1 MGEFDDRE
9 PDSHHRD
16 AESADGPVPGA
27 VPAPAPPAWRVRA
40 RARLTPSSILAAAD
54 IDPDSSE
61 ARGVLAL
68 HESMRHRAVLYAEHL
83 EMLAAFFL
91 QDTDNVGQLDE
102 ADVTAMKIATGL
114 RVSGAT
120 AWSLLRDAHRAVVDM
135 PETFGYLSRGEIS
148 EDFHRY
154 LLRHVRRLTPEQ
166 AAEVDAHMAGVE
178 LPSISRV
185 TFEDQ
190 VRLGAALATAGALP
204 TPPSSSRDVE
214 IVGTDTAAGTASLLI
229 TGPIPEIHALAR
241 RLDIAA
247 RTVQKAQR
255 DALEEGAEGP
265 LPFDIDRDLGERGRA
280 LSLRTLRYAILV
292 HSVLDIDPV
301 QETASMVK
309 ILVTVPVTTL
319 MGLDDAPALMDGITP
334 IPAELARGLA
344 AGETT
349 WQRILTDAVT
359 GGYLPVHADTYR
371 PPAQLRQ
378 QLRLR
383 HSRCAAPGCDRPT
396 AVAAEDDHIIE
407 YDHQDPAR
415 GGQTSLWNLH
425 RLCWQHHREK
435 TAALID
441 PDRDPRDDPEQSTDG
456 STTAGP
462 IETRWTLGDDFR
474 TRTREHTD
482 LLTPHTARALDRAW
496 AQHQRDHEG
505 ALRLHAQ
512 QKARP
517 RAERA
522 AEERAAIVR
531 SRRRER
537 RVIPVVD
544 PRYEQPPPF

>member
-1 MGEFDDRE
+1 MGEFDDLE
-9 PDSHHRD
+9 PDSRRRD
-16 AESADGPVPGA
+16 AESPRGPVPG
-27 VPAPAPPAWRVRA
+27 PASEPPAWRVRA
-40 RARLTPSSILAAAD
+40 RTRLAPSSILAAAD
-54 IDPDSSE
+54 IDPDSAE

-91 QDTDNVGQLDE
+91 EDTDNLGQLDE

-114 RVSGAT
+114 RVSCAT

-135 PETFGYLSRGEIS
+135 PETFAYLARGEIS

-214 IVGTDTAAGTASLLI
+214 IVGTDTASGTASLLI

-241 RLDIAA
+241 RLDTAA

-255 DALEEGAEGP
+255 RALEEGEEGP
-265 LPFDIDRDLGERGRA
+265 LPFDIDRDLSERGRA

-301 QETASMVK
+301 PETASIVK

-319 MGLDDAPALMDGITP
+319 MGLDDSPALLDGITP
-334 IPAELARGLA
+334 IPAELARELA
-344 AGETT
+344 AGEAT
-349 WQRILTDAVT
+349 WQRILTDPVT
-359 GGYLPVHADTYR
+359 GANLPVPADTYH

-396 AVAAEDDHIIE
+396 ALAAEDDHIIE
-407 YDHQDPAR
+407 YDHEDPAH

-425 RLCWQHHREK
+425 RLCWQHHRAK
-435 TAALID
+435 TAKLID
-441 PDRDPRDDPEQSTDG
+441 PERAPGDDPEQSTDG

-462 IETRWTLGDDFR
+462 IETRWALGADFR

-482 LLTPHTARALDRAW
+482 LLTPYTVRALERAW
-496 AQHQRDHEG
+496 AQHQRAHED
-505 ALRLHAQ
+505 ALRLHAE

-517 RAERA
+517 HAERA
-522 AEERAAIVR
+522 AEERGTILR

-537 RVIPVVD
+537 RVVPAVD